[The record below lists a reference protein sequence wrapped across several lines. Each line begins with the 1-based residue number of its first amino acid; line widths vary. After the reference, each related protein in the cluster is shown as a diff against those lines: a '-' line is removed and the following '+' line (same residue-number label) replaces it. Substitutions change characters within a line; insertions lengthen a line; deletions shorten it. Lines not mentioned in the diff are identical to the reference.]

1 MYINRIQ
8 DLLSKEARLIA
19 VETQALSHI
28 NYGIT
33 VWSTTNI
40 TQLKRVKK
48 NYKALL
54 PKSPKFDLATPIFN
68 KLQWLPIRQKV
79 I

>member
-8 DLLSKEARLIA
+8 DLSKEVRRIA
-19 VETQALSHI
+19 VETIVLSHI

-40 TQLKRVKK
+40 TQLMRVQ
-48 NYKALL
+48 
-54 PKSPKFDLATPIFN
+54 
-68 KLQWLPIRQKV
+68 KL
-79 I
+79 